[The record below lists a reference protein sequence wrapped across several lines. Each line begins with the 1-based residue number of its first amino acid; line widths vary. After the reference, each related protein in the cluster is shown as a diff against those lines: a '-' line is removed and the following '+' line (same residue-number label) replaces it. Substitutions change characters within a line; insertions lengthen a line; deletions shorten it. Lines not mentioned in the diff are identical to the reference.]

1 MCSNWGYENLHKHFE
16 KRAIDEIKNAGILI
30 GRILFVGGI
39 PMVTNLKKIETGDV
53 VTNQLVNDHKAEE
66 GGNKAFNDAIVLA
79 GEVPDFAT
87 RDVLQKI
94 LKDEDRHMDGIEELQ
109 DQINQMTLQVFLT
122 TQLILLR

>member
-1 MCSNWGYENLHKHFE
+1 MREFLLGEFFFLREFRWF
-16 KRAIDEIKNAGILI
+16 
-30 GRILFVGGI
+30 
-39 PMVTNLKKIETGDV
+39 TNLKKIETGDV

-94 LKDEDRHMDGIEELQ
+94 LKDEDRHIDGIEELQ

-122 TQLILLR
+122 T